1 MVGLK
6 LRQMEDYKGAIEKEA
21 KEHAGIPITKDID
34 WEERYYQTF
43 KVDMYESFIEGATS
57 KIAER
62 IKIEFAIKLLEEI
75 RNEYFE
81 LGYNCYSIE
90 VKISELENKLI

>member
-1 MVGLK
+1 MK
-6 LRQMEDYKGAIEKEA
+6 DYKEAIEKEA
-21 KEHAGIPITKDID
+21 EKYAIKDFGD
-34 WEERYYQTF
+34 KSSFEFHTQYT
-43 KVDMYESFIEGATS
+43 SFIEGVNS

-62 IKIEFAIKLLEEI
+62 IRIEFAIKLLEDI